1 MTMSVE
7 RGANCAV
14 RPTVR
19 NDPTVSCFAFRLV
32 PRVQE
37 TGPKKDSS
45 EKDACIK
52 MLQ

>member
-1 MTMSVE
+1 MDVE
-7 RGANCAV
+7 PRARYAV
-14 RPTVR
+14 RPMVR
-19 NDPTVSCFAFRLV
+19 NDPTASCFTFRLV

-52 MLQ
+52 ILQ